1 MYLLRSIEGGESS
14 SSAAFPGG
22 RLSVGGYLFLF
33 LAFLV
38 LLAVA
43 LQDTSIVTIIY
54 FLVGA
59 FLFGRWWRD
68 RALGGLEFHRHLHP
82 RALLGE
88 TVSVRLEVVNRSWLP
103 VPWVRIH
110 ESLPVDLAIPNFYRR
125 AVSLPP
131 RGKTAVE
138 YLLRGNKRGY
148 YRIGP
153 IYLQS
158 GDLLGL
164 EDSRERQGAPD
175 YLTVFPKIIPIR
187 KCPIP
192 SFSPMGVLRFHQ
204 PLFEDPTRVV
214 GKRDYQA
221 GDSMRRIDWKASA
234 VLGKLQV
241 RQYEPA
247 ISLEVSVFLNLCGKD
262 FEQRSRID
270 AAELAIVTAAS
281 LAAHVSGKRQPV
293 GLETNGFDPLEP
305 DSRIHSLPVRR
316 GTGHMMLLMEKLARL
331 QLCDGESFAA
341 LLRERGSVLSW
352 GTTLLVITG
361 TPDAL
366 LFDELLR
373 ARRMGLQSIVFL
385 TSPVLRYEAFESR
398 ARGLGIPLYEIRSE
412 LDLERSMI

>member
-1 MYLLRSIEGGESS
+1 VSGYFFVFLILL
-14 SSAAFPGG
+14 
-22 RLSVGGYLFLF
+22 V
-33 LAFLV
+33 V
-38 LLAVA
+38 LAVL

-54 FLVGA
+54 FLLGA
-59 FLFGRWWRD
+59 YLFGRWWRD
-68 RALGGLEFHRHLHP
+68 RALRSLEYQRRLHP

-88 TVSVRLEVVNRSWLP
+88 DVSVRLEVVNRSWLP
-103 VPWVRIH
+103 IPWLRIH
-110 ESLPVDLAIPNFYRR
+110 ESLPVELAVPNFFRR
-125 AVSLPP
+125 AVALPP
-131 RGKTAVE
+131 KGKTVVE

-153 IYLQS
+153 VYLQS

-164 EDSRERQGAPD
+164 EETRERQGAPD
-175 YLTVFPKIIPIR
+175 YLTIYPKIVPIR
-187 KCPIP
+187 RCPIP

-204 PLFEDPTRVV
+204 PWFEDPSRVI

-221 GDSMRRIDWKASA
+221 GDSQRRIDWKASA
-234 VLGKLQV
+234 ATGKLQV

-281 LAAHVSGKRQPV
+281 LAAHVAGKRQPV
-293 GLETNGFDPLEP
+293 GLETNGFDPREP
-305 DSRIHSLPVRR
+305 ESRIHSLPVRK

-331 QLCDGESFAA
+331 QLHDGESFPG
-341 LLRERGSVLSW
+341 LLRERGSILSW

-361 TPDAL
+361 MPEAR

-373 ARRMGLQSIVFL
+373 VRRMGVQSIVFL
-385 TSPVLRYEAFESR
+385 TAPVLRFEAFENR
-398 ARGLGIPLYEIRSE
+398 ARGLGVPLFEIRSE
-412 LDLERSMI
+412 NDLERVMI